1 MPLLI
6 SSPAIAK
13 AIATATATATAISL
27 ATAPA
32 PETQWLLPASLFRLL
47 VVGSIIGLTVA
58 TLVIVL
64 IWLKEWRQ
72 GQVW

>member
-6 SSPAIAK
+6 TSPTIAT
-13 AIATATATATAISL
+13 AIATAL

-32 PETQWLLPASLFRLL
+32 PETQWLLPANLFRLV
-47 VVGSIIGLTVA
+47 VVGSVIGLTVA

>member
-6 SSPAIAK
+6 TCPT
-13 AIATATATATAISL
+13 IATATATVIATATAL

-32 PETQWLLPASLFRLL
+32 PETQWLLPANLFRLL
-47 VVGSIIGLTVA
+47 VVGSIIGLVMA

-64 IWLKEWRQ
+64 IWLKELRQ
-72 GQVW
+72 GKVW

>member
-6 SSPAIAK
+6 TCPT
-13 AIATATATATAISL
+13 IATATAL

-32 PETQWLLPASLFRLL
+32 PETQWLLPANLFRLL
-47 VVGSIIGLTVA
+47 VVGSIIGLVMA

-64 IWLKEWRQ
+64 IWLKELRQ
-72 GQVW
+72 GKVW

>member
-1 MPLLI
+1 MPLLTAG
-6 SSPAIAK
+6 PTIAK
-13 AIATATATATAISL
+13 TIAGVTGSATTITL
-27 ATAPA
+27 AAAPA

-47 VVGSIIGLTVA
+47 VVGSIIALTVA
-58 TLVIVL
+58 TMVIVL

>member
-1 MPLLI
+1 MGLLI
-6 SSPAIAK
+6 SAPAIPL
-13 AIATATATATAISL
+13 AIPPAMGA
-27 ATAPA
+27 APA
-32 PETQWLLPASLFRLL
+32 AATQWLLPANLFRLL
-47 VVGSIIGLTVA
+47 VVGSIVGLVVA

>member
-6 SSPAIAK
+6 ACPT
-13 AIATATATATAISL
+13 IATATAL

-32 PETQWLLPASLFRLL
+32 PETQWLLPANLFRLV
-47 VVGSIIGLTVA
+47 VVGSVIGLTVA

>member
-6 SSPAIAK
+6 TALITANRSAF
-13 AIATATATATAISL
+13 AT
-27 ATAPA
+27 TAPT
-32 PETQWLLPASLFRLL
+32 TQWLLPASLFRLL
-47 VVGSIIGLTVA
+47 VVGSIIGLVVA

-64 IWLKEWRQ
+64 IWLKELRQ

>member
-6 SSPAIAK
+6 TTPAFA
-13 AIATATATATAISL
+13 A
-27 ATAPA
+27 APA
-32 PETQWLLPASLFRLL
+32 SQWLLPANLFRLL
-47 VVGSIIGLTVA
+47 VVGSIIGLVMA

-72 GQVW
+72 GKVW